1 MTLRFPQPDVNA
13 TLLVSHPVL
22 TLSSR
27 PVKRNADDDYCVA
40 RGNAGSLHVR
50 LTPKGVLFELQP
62 NAVMLSAG
70 FEEVSEKAKM
80 QLYGFE
86 ARTGSEDRGSGRNE
100 YRMTSRVQSRI
111 GCTGPDHAA
120 LVGSWGH
127 RRIGSSPGVA
137 RGPAI
142 ATSLKLRAAR

>member
-100 YRMTSRVQSRI
+100 YRMTSRVQSRTR
-111 GCTGPDHAA
+111 CTGPDHAA
-120 LVGSWGH
+120 LAASCSP
-127 RRIGSSPGVA
+127 RRAPSSA
-137 RGPAI
+137 RVSLVPAP
-142 ATSLKLRAAR
+142 AP